1 LEKLENL
8 ILAAAGIYK
17 QPELV
22 DEIIT
27 LQEELNQQID
37 KQINQQKGLACQKG
51 CSYCCYGWN
60 VQMTI
65 PEMLMVIRDLNSFS
79 PEKRIKIADRIYEFS
94 NLNDYNG
101 VACPLLENSL
111 CLVYESRPFIC
122 RTYSS
127 YDISLCENRKEFVF
141 PPFVE
146 KIIKDI
152 VLPFEENIEEPFRTL
167 FETKVPISNI
177 KFDYHRG
184 LFYLNLANTIKII
197 PTPEKTEIS
206 PLEFAKKYLQT

>member
-1 LEKLENL
+1 MEKLENL
-8 ILAAAGIYK
+8 ILAAAGIYR

-37 KQINQQKGLACQKG
+37 KQINKQKGLDCQKG

-65 PEMLMVIRDLNSFS
+65 PEMLMIIKDLNSF
-79 PEKRIKIADRIYEFS
+79 PPGKRRRIADRIYEFS
-94 NLNDYNG
+94 NQTDYEG
-101 VACPLLENSL
+101 VACPLLEDNL

-127 YDISLCENRKEFVF
+127 YDVSLCENRKKFVF

-146 KIIKDI
+146 EIIKNV

-177 KFDYHRG
+177 KFDYYRD
-184 LFYLNLANTIKII
+184 LFYLNLANTIKIVPI
-197 PTPEKTEIS
+197 HEKIEII